1 MSKPQTTEAKEAP
14 ADATQADAPAVESYF
29 SILTPEQ
36 RTLVGE
42 YLLSLLEFL
51 RPHEGKTADDVRVFW
66 MGVVMH
72 GESTF
77 LARVKD
83 TRALDS
89 LLTDDKLHTCPFTLE
104 SVLRDE
110 MLAPLVGG
118 LQQEAQ
124 RRALQI
130 LAEKENDPLAV

>member
-1 MSKPQTTEAKEAP
+1 MSKPQTTEAKETP

-29 SILTPEQ
+29 SDLTPEQ

-42 YLLSLLEFL
+42 YCLSLIEFL
-51 RPHEGKTADDVRVFW
+51 SPHEGKTADDVRVFW

-83 TRALDS
+83 TRAFDS

-104 SVLRDE
+104 TVLRDE
-110 MLAPLVGG
+110 LLAPMVGG
-118 LQQEAQ
+118 VQQEAQ
-124 RRALQI
+124 RRALQK
-130 LAEKENDPLAV
+130 LAEKENDPIAN